1 MNNSQSVQ
9 ITKDQTGKE
18 IVMVRADKTL
28 KEMMEE
34 KPSSRWSAN
43 YWHPKY
49 DELINIIRRHKTF
62 FLDEYRSELK
72 SGYRSGGVKFSTEG
86 IPYLQVRNILDTG
99 VDLINADLIPSDSP
113 ARQTNKKIVFGDLL
127 LNRSGEGSVG
137 RLTVF
142 LSQQE
147 AYVGGHVY
155 RFSVKNMSAIY
166 LTVFLKTI
174 FGKGQIH
181 RFESGVSGKTE
192 IDLEEILHIE
202 IPFLQDEVEDI
213 ESEYKKMSNYHEKA
227 MEAKKKG
234 NEVGYKNNLDTAEKL
249 LKELISKTEAVIRG
263 ERENIL

>member
-1 MNNSQSVQ
+1 MSNLVQ
-9 ITKDQTGKE
+9 ITKDQKGKE
-18 IVMVRADKTL
+18 IVMVRVDKTL

-72 SGYRSGGVKFSTEG
+72 SGFRSGGVKFSTEG

-99 VDLINADLIPSDSP
+99 VDLINADLIPSNSP
-113 ARQTNKKIVFGDLL
+113 ARQTNKKIVFGDIL

-142 LSQQE
+142 LSREE

-155 RFSVKNMSAIY
+155 RFSVKNISSIY
-166 LTVFLKTI
+166 LTVFLKTV
-174 FGKGQIH
+174 FGKEQIH

-202 IPFLQDEVEDI
+202 IPFLQDEIEYI
-213 ESEYKKMSNYHEKA
+213 ESEYKKMSIYHEKA
-227 MEAKKKG
+227 MEAKKNG
-234 NEVGYKNNLDTAEKL
+234 EEDEYKNNLETAERM
-249 LKELISKTEAVIRG
+249 LKDLVSKTESVIRG
-263 ERENIL
+263 EREDVV